1 MKLDKRAREE
11 MDLARSPYYVGRLNL
26 VGGYYSRLA
35 VAEMQT

>member
-1 MKLDKRAREE
+1 LTSARERE
-11 MDLARSPYYVGRLNL
+11 MDLARSPYYVGRINL